1 MPVAAWFMCII
12 AALIIAVVAL
22 ALLQVIL
29 HLRAVSKILATLQGG
44 VDAIA
49 ASTAPVGPVIDS
61 ANANLAPVR
70 NWCETVR

>member
-1 MPVAAWFMCII
+1 MPAAAWFMCII
-12 AALIIAVVAL
+12 AGLIIAVVAL

-29 HLRAVSKILATLQGG
+29 HLRAVTKILATLQGG

-49 ASTAPVGPVIDS
+49 GSTAPVGPVIES